1 MPPDQFPTA
10 EHGIMPGSS
19 VYRRVSLALFLAG
32 FTSFSLLY
40 CVQPLLPVF
49 AADFRVSPTA
59 SSLSLS
65 LSSAFLA
72 VAILFA
78 AMLSEGFG
86 RRGLIFWSMALS
98 SLVNILVALVPSW
111 TALLILRSIEGV
123 LLGGAPAVAMTYL
136 AEEID
141 PRGLGLAM
149 GLLIGGN
156 ACGGM
161 AGRVLTG
168 IIAESFSWQ
177 TALVVLGVAGL
188 MSAAGFILL
197 LPPSHNFRR
206 RPGFDASF
214 HLRAWLNHMR
224 DPALLSLFAIAFL
237 AMGSFVAL
245 YNYAGFRLA
254 APPFDLNQRQMGLI
268 FTVYLFGI
276 VSSSV
281 AGGLADRLGRER
293 VLPSGI
299 LLMATGIFV
308 TLLPGLAAMILGL
321 IIITTGF
328 FITQSVASG
337 WVGRIA
343 KTTKGHASSLYLLA
357 YYLGA
362 SLIGSAGGWFWG
374 RGGWI
379 AVASFTLG
387 LLGVTLLAAV
397 RVGRYDEG
405 PIT

>member
-10 EHGIMPGSS
+10 EHWIMPGSP

-32 FTSFSLLY
+32 FTTFSLLY
-40 CVQPLLPVF
+40 CVQPLMPVF
-49 AADFRVSPTA
+49 AAHFRVSPTE

-65 LSSAFLA
+65 LSSGFLS
-72 VAILFA
+72 VAILVA

-111 TALLILRSIEGV
+111 TALLILRAIEGV
-123 LLGGAPAVAMTYL
+123 LLGGVPAVAMTYL

-177 TALVVLGVAGL
+177 TALVVLGAAGL
-188 MSAAGFILL
+188 VSAGGFILL

-214 HLRAWLNHMR
+214 HLRAWLNHLR

-254 APPFDLNQRQMGLI
+254 APPFELNQRQMGLI

-281 AGGLADRLGRER
+281 AGGLADRLGRKR

-299 LLMATGIFV
+299 LLLASGIGV
-308 TLLPGLAAMILGL
+308 TLLPGLAAMIVGL
-321 IIITTGF
+321 IVITTGF

-387 LLGVTLLAAV
+387 LLGVTFLAAL
-397 RVGRYDEG
+397 RVGRTSEMG
-405 PIT
+405 